1 MITEDYCSQEV
12 VKLLEEKGFNNTSTI
27 ESITYNKLTKTLDF
41 TYYKYV
47 EGAKTLVTDNID
59 PSDLTHI
66 WRDGKVTQQMAMKW
80 LREEHNIIIVIEPHS
95 FNLMEEKASSY
106 DFTIWCGDNYEHPLT
121 TNYPTYKETV
131 DAALKHSLENLI

>member
-47 EGAKTLVTDNID
+47 NGVKTLVTDNID

-66 WRDGKVTQQMAMKW
+66 WQNDKVTHALAMKW
-80 LREEHNIIIVIEPHS
+80 LREVKDIDIIIMPLFQLKGGRIYCYEIHS
-95 FNLMEEKASSY
+95 DTEDIRTGRFKTYEEAV
-106 DFTIWCGDNYEHPLT
+106 E
-121 TNYPTYKETV
+121 
-131 DAALKHSLENLI
+131 AALKYVLENLI